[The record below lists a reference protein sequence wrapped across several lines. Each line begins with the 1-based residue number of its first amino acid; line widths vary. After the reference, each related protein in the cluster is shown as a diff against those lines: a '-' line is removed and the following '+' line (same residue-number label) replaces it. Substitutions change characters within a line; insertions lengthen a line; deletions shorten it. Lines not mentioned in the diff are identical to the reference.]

1 MTFDKEHYERYGGL
15 RRSEIAFWEKYQ
27 VQLDY
32 MKSFLFCP
40 CGSVEGLHLLHSLG
54 KRVLGVEFNENI
66 VKRCPF
72 PDLIRHGDARNLRGV
87 IGGNATFECTISFD
101 LLEHLQPE
109 DILKAMREFAW
120 ASSMCIV
127 IGFCSTDFKWFYN
140 DPSHIT
146 WWSYNT
152 WKEVLS
158 SIAKVD
164 NFELVCEDREEELFI
179 FKYFER

>member
-1 MTFDKEHYERYGGL
+1 MAFNKEHYERYGGL

-27 VQLDY
+27 AELDY

-54 KRVLGVEFNENI
+54 KRVLGVEFNKDI
-66 VKRCPF
+66 VQRCPF
-72 PDLIRHGDARNLRGV
+72 PNLIKQGDVRSLSKV
-87 IGGNATFECTISFD
+87 INDTSFECVISFD
-101 LLEHLQPE
+101 LLEHLQPK
-109 DILKAMREFAW
+109 DIIKAVQEFTQI
-120 ASSMCIV
+120 ASICVV

-158 SIAKVD
+158 SVAKVN
-164 NFELVCEDREEELFI
+164 NFELVRENKEEELFI
-179 FKYFER
+179 FKYFDR